1 MGKNRTLSIC
11 ISDIPKDRYLKHSN
25 GKIYLN
31 LKTYDLPEKDKF
43 GNDFSVSLPYT
54 TEEQKNKETGKKV
67 DICFVGSGKIW
78 EDKSNFVPATAKEVE
93 EDLPF

>member
-11 ISDIPKDRYLKHSN
+11 ISNVPKDRYLKHSN
-25 GKIYLN
+25 GKIYLI
-31 LKTYDLPEKDKF
+31 LKTYDLPEKDKY

-54 TEEQKNKETGKKV
+54 DEEQKIKETGKKV

-78 EDKSNFVPATAKEVE
+78 EDKNNFVPATAKEVE
-93 EDLPF
+93 DDLPF